1 MNSYQKETAMRTL
14 VLSTVIM
21 ALALLASVQPVA
33 AQSSDEAAVTQ
44 AVEAFRKAQ
53 LAKDRNQ
60 FETLCADQMSYG
72 HSSGRIETKTQFI
85 DDATGPRS
93 VWKFIDLSNQNIQI
107 VGNNAIVRHMFT
119 GENVNEGKTNAI
131 KIGILMVWQ
140 KQEGRWKLLA
150 RQAYKI

>member
-1 MNSYQKETAMRTL
+1 MRTL
-14 VLSTVIM
+14 ILSTVIM
-21 ALALLASVQPVA
+21 AIALLTNVQPVA
-33 AQSSDEAAVTQ
+33 AQSSDEAAVAQ
-44 AVEAFRKAQ
+44 AVEAFRKAA

-119 GENVNEGKTNAI
+119 GENVSEGKTSAI

-140 KQEGRWKLLA
+140 KQDGRWKLLA

>member
-1 MNSYQKETAMRTL
+1 MRTI
-14 VLSTVIM
+14 VLSTVIL
-21 ALALLASVQPVA
+21 ALALLTIGQPVA
-33 AQSSDEAAVTQ
+33 AQSSDEAAVAQ

-60 FETLCADQMSYG
+60 FETLCVDQMSYG

-93 VWKFIDLSNQNIQI
+93 VWNFIDLSNQNIQI

-119 GENVNEGKTNAI
+119 GENVSEGKTNAI

-140 KQEGRWKLLA
+140 KQGGSWKLLA

>member
-1 MNSYQKETAMRTL
+1 MRTL

-21 ALALLASVQPVA
+21 AFALMADVQPVM
-33 AQSSDEAAVTQ
+33 AQSGDEAAVAQ

-60 FETLCADQMSYG
+60 FETLCADQMTYG
-72 HSSGRIETKTQFI
+72 HSSGRIETKKQFI

-93 VWKFIDLSNQNIQI
+93 VWKFIDLSKQTIQI
-107 VGNNAIVRHMFT
+107 VGNNAVVRHLFT
-119 GENVNEGKTNAI
+119 GENVSDGKTNAI
-131 KIGILMVWQ
+131 KIGILMVWVKPGGQ
-140 KQEGRWKLLA
+140 WKLLA

>member
-1 MNSYQKETAMRTL
+1 MRTL

-21 ALALLASVQPVA
+21 ALVLLTNVQPVA
-33 AQSSDEAAVTQ
+33 AQSSDEAAVAQ
-44 AVEAFRKAQ
+44 AVEAFREAA

-72 HSSGRIETKTQFI
+72 HSSGKIETKTQFI

-119 GENVNEGKTNAI
+119 GENVSEGKTNPI

-140 KQEGRWKLLA
+140 KQDGRWKLLA